1 MTAHLPL
8 QTRSMVCA
16 LAALL
21 TCAVAVAAPATGKPE
36 PAPSLATHPP
46 GAAIAS
52 AHALATAAGFEILAH
67 GGNAFDA
74 AIAVGATLGVVEP
87 ASSGIGGGGFYLLHD
102 AKSGKDVFL
111 DAREVAPASA
121 TAGKYLGSDGKLDHD
136 KALNGPL
143 AVGIPGE
150 PAGEVYLAQH
160 FGRLPLAV
168 SLAPAIRIA
177 RDGFPMYPRL
187 VSEYAERRAV
197 MQRYPATQ
205 AVYQPHGRPLQ
216 EGELLRQPDL
226 ARTLELLG
234 AHGFDG
240 FYRGEVARRIV
251 AAVNAA
257 GGEWSAQ
264 DLAGYAVRLRDPLR
278 FRYRGWEIV
287 TAPPPSSGGVALA
300 EMLNVLSAWDLRS
313 LAAATRV
320 HLIVEA
326 MRRAYRDRTFYLGD
340 PDFVHDMPLQR
351 LLSPYYADGL
361 RAGISMDKATP
372 SALLS
377 GAPPPVVGPH
387 TTHFSI
393 IDSQGNYVAATLTIN
408 TAYGSG
414 LIAAHTGVLLNNEM
428 DDFALQAGV
437 PNVYGVMGYDANSV
451 KPGKRP
457 LSSMSPTFMFGHD
470 RVVVLGTPG
479 GSRIITMV
487 LLGIL
492 GFDDGLTP
500 QQVVALPRFHHQ
512 YLPDVISVE
521 PGALTP
527 GVIAKLEAMGYT
539 IGAGENTW
547 GNMQAVEWNRR
558 DNLLSGGTDPRNP
571 VGRAEVQ
578 TMPQASASAR
588 SPATMRVAARP
599 LHAEN

>member
-1 MTAHLPL
+1 MIARPML
-8 QTRSMVCA
+8 QTRWIACA
-16 LAALL
+16 LAALMACA
-21 TCAVAVAAPATGKPE
+21 TAAVAPAKPQH
-36 PAPSLATHPP
+36 APSPATHPP

-52 AHALATAAGFEILAH
+52 AHALATDAGFEILAH

-121 TAGKYLGSDGKLDHD
+121 TAEKYLGSDGKLDHD

-143 AVGIPGE
+143 AAGIPGE
-150 PAGEVYLAQH
+150 PAGAVYLAQH
-160 FGRLPLAV
+160 YGRLPLAV

-187 VSEYAERRAV
+187 VSEYGERRTV
-197 MQRYPATQ
+197 MQRYPASQ
-205 AVYQPHGRPLQ
+205 AVYEPHGQPLQ

-226 ARTLELLG
+226 ARTLEILG
-234 AHGFDG
+234 ARGFDG
-240 FYRGEVARRIV
+240 FYRGDVAQRIV
-251 AAVNAA
+251 AAVNAT
-257 GGEWSAQ
+257 GGAWTAS
-264 DLAGYAVRLRDPLR
+264 DLAGYAVKIREPLR
-278 FRYRGWEIV
+278 FKYRGWDIV

-300 EMLNVLSAWDLRS
+300 EMLQVLSAWDLKT
-313 LAAATRV
+313 LDAATRV

-326 MRRAYRDRTFYLGD
+326 MRRAFRDRTFYLGD

-372 SALLS
+372 SALLPGS
-377 GAPPPVVGPH
+377 PPPAVGPH

-393 IDSQGNYVAATLTIN
+393 IDRQGNYVAATLTVN

-414 LIAAHTGVLLNNEM
+414 LIVAGTGVLLNNEM

-437 PNVYGVMGYDANSV
+437 PNAYGVMGYDANSV

-512 YLPDVISVE
+512 YLPDAISVE
-521 PGALTP
+521 PGALTAA
-527 GVIAKLEAMGYT
+527 VIAKLEAIGHT
-539 IGAGENTW
+539 ISTSKQTW
-547 GNMQAVEWNRR
+547 GAMHAVEWNRAS
-558 DNLLSGGTDPRNP
+558 NTLSGGADPRNP
-571 VGRAEVQ
+571 VGRARVSGE
-578 TMPQASASAR
+578 
-588 SPATMRVAARP
+588 MR
-599 LHAEN
+599 